1 MSQYF
6 NKDIP
11 YFDSVSG
18 APLPFGKVY
27 FGQPNTDP
35 LDQDNNAKAPYTDRE
50 LTTPADSLQI
60 MDIAGKLQDRLYL
73 SGAYAIAYTDADDN
87 VIESNPYYVGES
99 TDQIVNDSTV
109 TGATLTDAL
118 DELLARIEAL
128 EDDAVGLS
136 DIWNINGNLYMTA
149 SNENPGSRLG
159 FGTWAAYG
167 QGRLI
172 MGVGT
177 GTDSNTD
184 QLTVAGG
191 DEGGVYNVTLTEAE
205 IPEHEHFMFGG
216 NVGSVTSITGAVTVA
231 RTQNSTGNNQDYVL
245 SSVSGDP
252 ENGSTSAFGGA
263 DAHTNVP
270 PYIAVYLWRRTA

>member
-11 YFDSVSG
+11 YFDSASG

-35 LDQDNNAKAPYTDRE
+35 LDQVTNAKAPYTDRE
-50 LTTPADSLQI
+50 LTIPADSLQI

-73 SGAYAIAYTDADDN
+73 SGAYSVAYTDADNN
-87 VIESNPYYVGES
+87 VIESIPYYVGES
-99 TDQIVNDSTV
+99 TNQIVNDSTV

-118 DELLARIEAL
+118 DALLARIVAIEST
-128 EDDAVGLS
+128 AVTLAQ
-136 DIWNINGNLYMTA
+136 IWNVGGNLYMTA

-159 FGTWAAYG
+159 FGTWVAHGA
-167 QGRLI
+167 GRLI

-177 GTDSNTD
+177 GTDTNTE

-191 DEGGVYNVTLTEAE
+191 AEGGVYSVTLTEAQV
-205 IPEHEHFMFGG
+205 PTHKHFMCGD
-216 NVGSVTSITGAVTVA
+216 NVGSVTAIAGDVTVSRA
-231 RTQNSTGNNQDYVL
+231 QNSTGNNQDYVL
-245 SSVSGDP
+245 SSVAGTP
-252 ENGSTSAFGGA
+252 ANGSTSSFGGSGS
-263 DAHTNVP
+263 HTNVP